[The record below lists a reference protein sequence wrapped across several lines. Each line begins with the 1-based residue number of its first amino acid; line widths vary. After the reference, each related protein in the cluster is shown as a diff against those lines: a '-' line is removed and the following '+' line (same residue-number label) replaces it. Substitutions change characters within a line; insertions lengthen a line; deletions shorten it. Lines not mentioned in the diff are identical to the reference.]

1 MTRLIDYLL
10 LLLLMMTTTTTTYAV
25 ALDSQT
31 GLFWQI
37 VGPRPDI
44 TPSYL
49 FGTIHSDDPRV
60 SKLPPL
66 IQQRLE
72 QANSVVLELLMDI
85 PTIQQASNAK
95 FFDDSQTLDALL
107 DPALYNKIVAALQ
120 PYQLSATLIKKMKPV
135 AVLTLLQTP
144 PPKNGNYLDF
154 LLYQQ
159 AMALKILPYGLE
171 QVPEQLQLFDAFSPA
186 EQLILLTDTV
196 NYINELPAIF
206 EQLHQLYLQKN
217 LTTLLTYSQNY
228 LLAHSS
234 HPTLTQTFLKRLLSD
249 RNYKMLTRM
258 LPRLQEGNAFIA
270 VGALHLPGADG
281 LLNLLVQR
289 GYRVIALY

>member
-1 MTRLIDYLL
+1 MNRLINYLL
-10 LLLLMMTTTTTTYAV
+10 PLLLIMTDTTTYA
-25 ALDSQT
+25 ATLDSQT

-37 VGPRPDI
+37 VGPSPDL

-72 QANSVVLELLMDI
+72 QATSVVLELLMDI

-107 DPALYNKIVAALQ
+107 DPALYNKIIAALQ
-120 PYQLSATLIKKMKPV
+120 PYHLTATLIQKMKPV

-144 PPKNGNYLDF
+144 PPKTGNYLDF

-159 AMALKILPYGLE
+159 AMVLKIPSYGLE
-171 QVPEQLQLFDAFSPA
+171 RVPEQLQLFDTFSPA

-217 LTTLLTYSQNY
+217 LTTLLTYRQNY
-228 LLAHSS
+228 LLAHSN

-270 VGALHLPGADG
+270 VGALHLPGEDG